1 VNPRRGRRNAA
12 TPDVAPAAAVKAAP
26 GLLDRHLLV
35 QTGKGGTG
43 KTAITAALARLA
55 ARQGRR
61 VLTCEVNAR
70 GRVASL
76 LGGPPA
82 GPEIKQVQ
90 ENIWC
95 VDVRPH
101 EALIEYGLMKLRFR
115 AVVDA
120 VLENRLIRY
129 FLQALPSLS
138 EVVMLGKILFHVRE
152 EVEGRRR
159 FDLVLLDAP
168 ATGHGAA
175 LLRVPQGVFDTVPAG
190 PLKDDMEWMR
200 DLLADPAQTALNYVT
215 IPEEMPVN
223 ETLDLDRMAREILK
237 IPLGVCFLNCSWPQ
251 RFAPGELERLPDR
264 PPPLKEAV
272 AAAARLQR
280 HADRSAQQTARLR
293 TQLHLPLV
301 ELPQL
306 FIDRFGPAEVDV
318 LAERI
323 EAALR
328 ALPSSPAEPTATEGL
343 R

>member
-1 VNPRRGRRNAA
+1 M
-12 TPDVAPAAAVKAAP
+12 APAGIASAP
-26 GLLDRHLLV
+26 RGLLDRHLLI

-43 KTAITAALARLA
+43 KTTVTAALAVLA

-70 GRVASL
+70 GQVASL

-82 GPEIKQVQ
+82 GPEIRPVR

-101 EALIEYGLMKLRFR
+101 EALLEYGLMKLRFK

-152 EVEGRRR
+152 EQEGRRR
-159 FDLVLLDAP
+159 FDLVVLDAP

-175 LLRVPQGVFDTVPAG
+175 LLRVPQVVLDTVPAG
-190 PLKDDMEWMR
+190 PLKDDMRWMR
-200 DLLADPAQTALNYVT
+200 DLLADPVQTALNFVT
-215 IPEEMPVN
+215 IAEEMPVN
-223 ETLDLDRMAREILK
+223 ETLELDRMSRAVLYLPR
-237 IPLGVCFLNCSWPQ
+237 GVCFLNCFWPE
-251 RFAPGELERLPDR
+251 RFVPGELERLPDR
-264 PPPLKEAV
+264 PPPLGEAV
-272 AAAARLQR
+272 AAALRMQH
-280 HADRSAQQTARLR
+280 HADRSAQQAARLR
-293 TQLHLPLV
+293 AELQLPLV
-301 ELPQL
+301 TLPQL
-306 FIDRFGPAEVDV
+306 FSARFGPQSIDE
-318 LAERI
+318 LAGHLEKAL
-323 EAALR
+323 AA
-328 ALPSSPAEPTATEGL
+328 PPAHAATGAP